1 MTILEGQSMSS
12 EEVKQIFRI
21 DLERTGYRNA
31 WELQKRLVDLRS
43 KGRIP
48 DCLLLTEHEPVM
60 TMGRASAESN
70 LLCSPA
76 ELRERGVE
84 LFEVERGGDITFHG
98 PGQLVVYPIIDLNGR
113 GRDLHRYLR
122 DLESVVVATLH
133 DFGLNAGMKHGLTG
147 VWVDDHKLAAIG
159 VAVSRWVA
167 YHGLALNV
175 NTDLDYFKLINPCG
189 ITRYPVGS
197 ISSMLGENVDFQKVA
212 DLLVC
217 NFARLFEYEIV
228 GLKDINS
235 VLSEPVE
242 V

>member
-1 MTILEGQSMSS
+1 MSS
-12 EEVKQIFRI
+12 KGVKRIFRI
-21 DLERTGYRNA
+21 DMGRTGYENA
-31 WELQKRLVDLRS
+31 REIQKRLVDLRS
-43 KGRIP
+43 EGRIP
-48 DCLLLTEHEPVM
+48 DCLVLTEHEPVI
-60 TMGRASAESN
+60 TMGRASSESN

-133 DFGLNAGMKHGLTG
+133 DFGLDAGTKHGLTG

-159 VAVSRWVA
+159 VAVSRWIA

-197 ISSMLGENVDFQKVA
+197 ISSMLGKNVDVQKTA
-212 DLLVC
+212 DLLSVD
-217 NFARLFEYEIV
+217 FARLFEYEIIEV
-228 GLKDINS
+228 KDIDS

>member
-1 MTILEGQSMSS
+1 MSS
-12 EEVKQIFRI
+12 EGLKRIFRI
-21 DLERTGYRNA
+21 DRGRTCYKNA
-31 WELQKRLVDLRS
+31 WRLQKRLVDLRFRS
-43 KGRIP
+43 RIP
-48 DCLLLTEHEPVM
+48 DCLLLTEHEPVI
-60 TMGRASAESN
+60 TMGRASSESN

-84 LFEVERGGDITFHG
+84 LFEIERGGDITFHG
-98 PGQLVVYPIIDLNGR
+98 PGQLVVYPIVDLNGR

-133 DFGLNAGMKHGLTG
+133 DLGLDAGTKHGLTG

-159 VAVSRWVA
+159 VAVSRWIA

-197 ISSMLGENVDFQKVA
+197 ISSMLGEDVDLQKTA
-212 DLLVC
+212 DLLAG
-217 NFARLFEYEIV
+217 NFARLFDTEIAEA
-228 GLKDINS
+228 KNIDSI
-235 VLSEPVE
+235 LSEPVE
-242 V
+242 A